1 MENSTYASSNV
12 KHYNEETPHFK
23 NIALLNIWSHWD
35 ISHFQGERLFPVV
48 DKFSATPVL
57 DTAKLAFVKAFSVTG

>member
-23 NIALLNIWSHWD
+23 NIALLNIWSH
-35 ISHFQGERLFPVV
+35 
-48 DKFSATPVL
+48 
-57 DTAKLAFVKAFSVTG
+57 